1 MKRLGNLLTTLLS
14 VAALGLT
21 GCADSEEAVV
31 EVSAPP
37 APVVPETRSE
47 PIAYVEYLQCKF
59 GPNYSAESFG
69 PYLAAWNA
77 EVDGMTDRNLSA
89 FGYLPNEW
97 SSDVFDGVWVLRWN
111 DKESRDAGWKEY
123 AESGGRRPFART
135 TPWNNRMWAKR
146 RTRSVRFQCLFSEV
160 ANETLDTAESSLCS
174 DHAVLLDDRG
184 QTADRSQGSCNR

>member
-77 EVDGMTDRNLSA
+77 EVDGMTDPPRGLCQKKTISRTKRQR
-89 FGYLPNEW
+89 L
-97 SSDVFDGVWVLRWN
+97 GVT
-111 DKESRDAGWKEY
+111 S
-123 AESGGRRPFART
+123 
-135 TPWNNRMWAKR
+135 
-146 RTRSVRFQCLFSEV
+146 
-160 ANETLDTAESSLCS
+160 
-174 DHAVLLDDRG
+174 
-184 QTADRSQGSCNR
+184 

>member
-31 EVSAPP
+31 EGSAPP
-37 APVVPETRSE
+37 ASVVPETRSE

-77 EVDGMTDRNLSA
+77 EVDGMTIETSA
-89 FGYLPNEW
+89 RLATFPM
-97 SSDVFDGVWVLRWN
+97 
-111 DKESRDAGWKEY
+111 
-123 AESGGRRPFART
+123 SGAL
-135 TPWNNRMWAKR
+135 M
-146 RTRSVRFQCLFSEV
+146 FSTE
-160 ANETLDTAESSLCS
+160 C
-174 DHAVLLDDRG
+174 G
-184 QTADRSQGSCNR
+184 F